1 MATNGLCKDYKFFAC
16 PFFSVAHNSF
26 LALKGMRYQ
35 TETRPSSNTAEHG
48 IVQKAAQKAFNAS
61 AIVSDREATEKQMKP
76 RRVFPYSFF

>member
-48 IVQKAAQKAFNAS
+48 IVQ
-61 AIVSDREATEKQMKP
+61 
-76 RRVFPYSFF
+76 